1 MEGASWDIDKKTL
14 VDQKPGEMYYK
25 MPVIWLETTK
35 TPEKKTDDNNVN
47 NNNNDEDEGED
58 NDNEN
63 DNKDNLFKCPMF
75 KTTKRTGII
84 SASGRSENYVIS
96 IVSY

>member
-1 MEGASWDIDKKTL
+1 LEGASWDPVKGMLID
-14 VDQKPGEMYYK
+14 QQPGEMYYK

-35 TPEKKTDDNNVN
+35 EKSKIK
-47 NNNNDEDEGED
+47 DENEEEEEE
-58 NDNEN
+58 NEN
-63 DNKDNLFKCPMF
+63 ENKINYFDCPMF

-96 IVSY
+96 IVKNNF